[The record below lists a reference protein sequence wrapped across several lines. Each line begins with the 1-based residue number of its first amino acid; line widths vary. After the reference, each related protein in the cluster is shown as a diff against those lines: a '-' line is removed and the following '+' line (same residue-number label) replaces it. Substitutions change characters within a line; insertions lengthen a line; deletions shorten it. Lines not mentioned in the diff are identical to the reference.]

1 MNTQIFKCHICKVD
15 YAYSEEEDLRM
26 HLIYEHQFYL
36 PNCSTQ
42 VAKQSNIDYDKIRKS
57 FLTKIH
63 EVSTRKTLFHNIP
76 KKYSDELSA
85 LVKFIKSNKGHC
97 NIQKMEYTKDIKRE
111 RKTGSDCFGN
121 WTYERVIVGEE
132 IYDLLSN
139 FVRSKYDDKVWIR
152 TSKMSYGTYK
162 IPDYLRNRFRYKV
175 SKYVVLEDEL
185 RSLRNI
191 IYKEGIVI

>member
-1 MNTQIFKCHICKVD
+1 MSTQIFKCHICKVD
-15 YAYSEEEDLRM
+15 YTYSEEEDLRM

-63 EVSTRKTLFHNIP
+63 ELSTRKALFHNIP
-76 KKYSDELSA
+76 KKYRDELLS
-85 LVKFIKSNKGHC
+85 LVKFIKGHKDHC
-97 NIQKMEYTKDIKRE
+97 NIQKMEYTKEIKRVKL
-111 RKTGSDCFGN
+111 RKDWYGYSY
-121 WTYERVIVGEE
+121 YERFTVEGKK
-132 IYDLLSN
+132 YDLLSN
-139 FVRSKYDDKVWIR
+139 FVRSEYDDEVWVR
-152 TSKMSYGTYK
+152 TSKMSCGTYK

-185 RSLRNI
+185 ESLRNI
-191 IYKEGIVI
+191 IHKEGIVI